1 MVLSHCGTSQL
12 MVLVALL
19 TVCVLLFLPLRLGN
33 KATIYLYAQNNGYAV
48 YEFTVTGVGSA
59 VEDVESVKVETK
71 KVVENGQVYIIKN
84 GVKFNVLGA
93 EVK

>member
-1 MVLSHCGTSQL
+1 
-12 MVLVALL
+12 L
-19 TVCVLLFLPLRLGN
+19 TIDD
-33 KATIYLYAQNNGYAV
+33 TQ
-48 YEFTVTGVGSA
+48 SA